1 MEYVDNSDVIQM
13 ARESFIAGK
22 YEKAEVL
29 LNQLLL
35 LDNKNPEIFQ
45 MLATIYYDRG
55 QFKKAIKTFKRAL
68 EIDPTY
74 TDASVGLSIILND
87 LGRYEEG
94 KEVFESAQRELD
106 RIKTAGDP
114 YLNERFATKHL
125 ELGDMYFQYKR
136 FNEAADQYFKA
147 LALTARK
154 PEASLKVAEALHQC
168 GDSKRALKMLRDLT
182 AEYPSF
188 VPAQLKLGVVL
199 FHSHRIVEAI
209 EEWER
214 VLMRDPNNKDAR
226 EYIRAAQ
233 NLGQTELGI

>member
-1 MEYVDNSDVIQM
+1 MEYVDNSDVMQM

-22 YEKAEVL
+22 HEKAEAL

-35 LDNKNPEIFQ
+35 LDNTNPEIFQ
-45 MLATIYYDRG
+45 MLATVYYDRG

-94 KEVFESAQRELD
+94 KEVFETAQRELA
-106 RIKTAGDP
+106 RTKTAGDP
-114 YLNERFATKHL
+114 YLNERFATKHID
-125 ELGDMYFQYKR
+125 LGDMYFQYKR
-136 FNEAADQYFKA
+136 FNEAADQFLKA
-147 LALTARK
+147 LALTSKKA
-154 PEASLKVAEALHQC
+154 EVSLKVAESLHQC
-168 GDSKRALKMLRDLT
+168 GDAKRALKMLRELT

-188 VPAQLKLGVVL
+188 LPAQLKTGVVL
-199 FHSHRIVEAI
+199 FHAHRIVEAI

-214 VLMRDPNNKDAR
+214 VLMRDPNNKEAK
-226 EYIRAAQ
+226 EYIRAAH